1 MIINS
6 TQIRPAAESYFSEE
20 KKKDSG
26 FSKSTELTEAEE
38 KRVKELKKIDRE
50 VRSHEQ
56 AHLAAAGDLA
66 TGGASF
72 TYTSGPDGRRY
83 ATAGEVNI
91 DISPVKG
98 NPKQTIKKMQQVRRA
113 ALAPADPSGQDRAVA
128 AKAAREI
135 AKAQA
140 ELNSQAGK
148 TDEATK
154 SKISAFTNEFN
165 ESSFSKAV

>member
-1 MIINS
+1 MIIDS
-6 TQIRPAAESYFSEE
+6 TQIRPTAESFFSNE

-26 FSKSTELTEAEE
+26 LSNRTELTESEE

-50 VRSHEQ
+50 VKTHEQ

-66 TGGASF
+66 RGGASYS
-72 TYTSGPDGRRY
+72 YTSGPDGRKY
-83 ATAGEVNI
+83 ATAGEVDI

-98 NPKQTIKKMQQVRRA
+98 NPKETIKKMQKVKRA
-113 ALAPADPSGQDRAVA
+113 ALAPANPSPQDRSVA
-128 AKAAREI
+128 ATASREI

-148 TDEATK
+148 TDDAIK
-154 SKISAFTNEFN
+154 NKLSAYTYEHT
-165 ESSFSKAV
+165 ESIFSKAI

>member
-1 MIINS
+1 MIIKS
-6 TQIRPAAESYFSEE
+6 TLIKPAADISFSKE

-26 FSKSTELTEAEE
+26 FSKSTELTESEE

-50 VRSHEQ
+50 VKTHEQ

-66 TGGASF
+66 RGGASYS
-72 TYTSGPDGRRY
+72 YTSGPDGRKY
-83 ATAGEVNI
+83 ATAGEVDI

-98 NPKQTIKKMQQVRRA
+98 DPKETIRKMQKVKRA
-113 ALAPADPSGQDRAVA
+113 ALAPANPSSQDRSVA
-128 AKAAREI
+128 ATASREI
-135 AKAQA
+135 AKAQS

-154 SKISAFTNEFN
+154 NKLSAYTNEYT
-165 ESSFSKAV
+165 ESIFSKAI

>member
-20 KKKDSG
+20 KKKGSS

-38 KRVKELKKIDRE
+38 KEVRELKKIDRE
-50 VRSHEQ
+50 VKTHEQ

-66 TGGASF
+66 RGGATY

-83 ATAGEVNI
+83 ATGGEVDI

-98 NPKQTIKKMQQVRRA
+98 NPKETIKKMQKVRRA
-113 ALAPADPSGQDRAVA
+113 ALAPADPSPQDRSVA
-128 AKAAREI
+128 ARAAREI

-148 TDEATK
+148 SEEATK
-154 SKISAFTNEFN
+154 SKLSAYTKEYSKSN
-165 ESSFSKAV
+165 FSKAV